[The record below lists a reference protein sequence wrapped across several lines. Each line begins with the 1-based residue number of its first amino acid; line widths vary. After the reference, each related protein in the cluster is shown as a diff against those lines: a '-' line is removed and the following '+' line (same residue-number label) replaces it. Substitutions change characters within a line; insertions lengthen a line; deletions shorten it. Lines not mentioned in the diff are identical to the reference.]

1 MHVEP
6 DVHSYVQDLEKHLQL
21 TLFGGGMAD
30 PEGAVL
36 LVRGALAD
44 GDQARAVALAI
55 QTRRLALITPGDP
68 DMAAAADHARGLI
81 LQDGA
86 LLEQVVGRYTTAGAR
101 ATALEDA
108 GRAQA
113 GQGSQDSAVALLN
126 QAYALY
132 EELGSAEGTARV
144 RARLRAL
151 GTRLCHWTHQDR
163 PAFGWD
169 SLTDTERRVTDL
181 VAQGLSNRQVAN
193 RVFLSTHTVAFHLR
207 HIFWKLGITSRV
219 QLARIAAEQGAEDV
233 S

>member
-1 MHVEP
+1 MNSEV
-6 DVHSYVQDLEKHLQL
+6 DVHAYVQDLENHLQL
-21 TLFGGGMAD
+21 TLFGGRIAD

-36 LVRGALAD
+36 LVRGALAE
-44 GDQARAVALAI
+44 GDSERAENLADA
-55 QTRRLALITPGDP
+55 TRRLAATTPDHP
-68 DMAAAADHARGLI
+68 DMAAAADHARGLVD
-81 LQDGA
+81 QDAA
-86 LLEQVVGRYTTAGAR
+86 LLERVVGRYTTALAR

-108 GRAQA
+108 GRARA

-169 SLTDTERRVTDL
+169 SLTDTERAITDL
-181 VAQGLSNRQVAN
+181 VAQGLSNRQVAS

-207 HIFWKLGITSRV
+207 HVFWKLGVTSRV
-219 QLARIAAEQGAEDV
+219 QLARMSAEQAATG